1 MPSRI
6 FPRRRRGQLGIES
19 IVWWAL
25 FIVFALSISSF
36 VLGFLQGVQPPPTK
50 YFYVFPLAG
59 SGTDVNNGIIG
70 VPQMEKLYNQV
81 RDVSFLLLG
90 IVFMFAALT
99 FVLENFN
106 IMSPGTAWNIIAK
119 SIFYVVMI
127 WLLLWLYNGIAGGVS
142 QLALY
147 FDRLPD
153 GSSAAETIWKRF
165 TSILYIPQGASAW
178 NIVTSIEGAIV
189 GNLAVPII
197 AIVAFT
203 TAVIVWITSVG
214 RIVILAAAVCALPL
228 ALIFDLIPPLKRFAD
243 TLFGM
248 VIGLTFSPIIVAI
261 MFNISVPIADAIVCT
276 SSIPLFHILVYGA
289 IISMGS
295 VVIVAFAPMV
305 GSAVSAATTTALSG
319 AGALIASGMMV
330 GQTATAGGASLGS
343 GALAAARAGL
353 PMREALKVGGITG
366 LKGAGTAFFTTG
378 VQVASGERTPS
389 AIGVVTPQ
397 YVAGITKQHVQ
408 PQYNSGIVA
417 LASRVP
423 MDITADPER
432 QKEYRNYA
440 KNFLFM
446 NSSEKVNFLT
456 NAGLRR
462 DQAEMLAETVE
473 ANKSYFMEPEH
484 ATALGYYL
492 KEGAVAGLLQ
502 KETPVTIAHIARAG
516 GWHGTADGLKR
527 SPEERIADVR
537 KTLSS
542 ADQIEGKH
550 KMLLHLERHKI
561 QHDVGEYHRVG
572 AIGEGKKAEHEREL
586 QSLVREVLSK
596 PEKTPPPPPPP
607 GGGGGGGGGGGKDGD
622 RKPAPCTLAKPKT
635 KKKKRG
641 ENEGE
646 GEELPAFSEWVAR
659 VPEESNRPR
668 MSHEPR
674 FQQNSGPSQP
684 S

>member
-25 FIVFALSISSF
+25 FLVFAIVISSY
-36 VLGFLQGVQPPPTK
+36 VIEFLQGVNPPPTK
-50 YFYVFPLAG
+50 YFYIFPLAG

-119 SIFYVVMI
+119 SIFYVIMI

-147 FDRLPD
+147 FDKLPD

-165 TSILYIPQGASAW
+165 TNILYVPQGASAW
-178 NIVTSIEGAIV
+178 SLTNIEGA
-189 GNLAVPII
+189 LAGAVAAPII

-203 TAVIVWITSVG
+203 TAIVVWITSVG

-243 TLFGM
+243 TLFGI

-295 VVIVAFAPMV
+295 VVVVAFAPMV

-330 GQTATAGGASLGS
+330 GQTAASGGASLGT

-353 PMREALKVGGITG
+353 PTREALKVGGITG
-366 LKGAGTAFFTTG
+366 LKGAGAALIATSTQAAAG
-378 VQVASGERTPS
+378 SKMPS

-397 YVAGITKQHVQ
+397 YVAGITKEHVQ
-408 PQYNSGIVA
+408 PHYNSGLVA
-417 LASRVP
+417 LTDTLP
-423 MDITADPER
+423 KDLEEMDPAKR
-432 QKEYRNYA
+432 QEYQAFAR
-440 KNFLFM
+440 NFLSM

-456 NAGLRR
+456 NTGLRR
-462 DQAEMLAETVE
+462 DQAEMFAEAVE
-473 ANKSYFMEPEH
+473 SNKGHFMEPEH

-492 KEGAVAGLLQ
+492 SEGAVAGLLQ
-502 KETPVTIAHIARAG
+502 KETPATITHIARAG
-516 GWHGTADGLKR
+516 GWHGTVEGLKR
-527 SPEERIADVR
+527 SPEERIEDIRSVVTSTENIE
-537 KTLSS
+537 KEQLKEISS
-542 ADQIEGKH
+542 KGDKIE
-550 KMLLHLERHKI
+550 
-561 QHDVGEYHRVG
+561 HDINEYHRIG
-572 AIGEGKKAEHEREL
+572 AISGNKKDEHIRLSRFYKGWAVVKHLRGESSNKHKSSVVKNLPSQPPGPAGGGEAPASG
-586 QSLVREVLSK
+586 Q
-596 PEKTPPPPPPP
+596 PEKT
-607 GGGGGGGGGGGKDGD
+607 
-622 RKPAPCTLAKPKT
+622 KT
-635 KKKKRG
+635 PEIG
-641 ENEGE
+641 QDESEDDENG
-646 GEELPAFSEWVAR
+646 PFSEFAR
-659 VPEESNRPR
+659 NVLGS
-668 MSHEPR
+668 
-674 FQQNSGPSQP
+674 
-684 S
+684 

>member
-6 FPRRRRGQLGIES
+6 FSRRRRGQLGIES

-59 SGTDVNNGIIG
+59 SGTDVNNGVIG

-99 FVLENFN
+99 FVLENFR

-119 SIFYVVMI
+119 SIFYVIMI

-147 FDRLPD
+147 FDKLPD

-178 NIVTSIEGAIV
+178 NIITGIEGAIV

-319 AGALIASGMMV
+319 AGALIASGMMI

-353 PMREALKVGGITG
+353 PTREALKVGGITG

-397 YVAGITKQHVQ
+397 YVAGITKEHVQ
-408 PQYNSGIVA
+408 PHYNSGIVA
-417 LASRVP
+417 LTSRVP
-423 MDITADPER
+423 MDLTADPER

-462 DQAEMLAETVE
+462 DQAEMFAEAVE
-473 ANKSYFMEPEH
+473 SNKGHYMEPEH

-492 KEGAVAGLLQ
+492 KEGAVVGLLQ
-502 KETPVTIAHIARAG
+502 KETPATITHIARAG
-516 GWHGTADGLKR
+516 GWHGTAEGLKR
-527 SPEERIADVR
+527 SPEERIKDIKNTVLPAEHFTR
-537 KTLSS
+537 EQKEELSS
-542 ADQIEGKH
+542 KKNKIE
-550 KMLLHLERHKI
+550 
-561 QHDVGEYHRVG
+561 HDINEYHRIG
-572 AIGEGKKAEHEREL
+572 AINEKKKEKHITRLTSLHSTALFMSRGKFSYGPEPLTVASLPPQPPRETLGGEASASKQPENPKPPEMGQNEREEETRPP
-586 QSLVREVLSK
+586 SEVLK
-596 PEKTPPPPPPP
+596 
-607 GGGGGGGGGGGKDGD
+607 
-622 RKPAPCTLAKPKT
+622 
-635 KKKKRG
+635 
-641 ENEGE
+641 
-646 GEELPAFSEWVAR
+646 
-659 VPEESNRPR
+659 
-668 MSHEPR
+668 
-674 FQQNSGPSQP
+674 
-684 S
+684 

>member
-25 FIVFALSISSF
+25 FILFAFSISSV
-36 VLGFLQGVQPPPTK
+36 VLAFLQGVNPPPTK
-50 YFYVFPLAG
+50 YFYIFPLAG
-59 SGTDVNNGIIG
+59 SGTDLNNGIIG

-153 GSSAAETIWKRF
+153 GSSAAETVWRKF
-165 TSILYIPQGASAW
+165 SSLVFAPQGMNW
-178 NIVTSIEGAIV
+178 LQYTGNIGNAILGGVT
-189 GNLAVPII
+189 VPII

-243 TLFGM
+243 TLFGI

-276 SSIPLFHILVYGA
+276 SPVPLFHILVYGA

-305 GSAVSAATTTALSG
+305 GSAVSVATTTALSG
-319 AGALIASGMMV
+319 AGALIASGMMI
-330 GQTATAGGASLGS
+330 GQTAASGGASLGT

-353 PMREALKVGGITG
+353 PTREALKVGGITG
-366 LKGAGTAFFTTG
+366 LKGAGAALIATSTQTAAG
-378 VQVASGERTPS
+378 SKMPS

-397 YVAGITKQHVQ
+397 YVAGITKEHVQ
-408 PQYNSGIVA
+408 PHYNSGLVA
-417 LASRVP
+417 LTDTLP
-423 MDITADPER
+423 KDMEEMDPAKR
-432 QKEYRNYA
+432 QEYQAFAR
-440 KNFLFM
+440 NFLSM

-456 NAGLRR
+456 NTGLRR
-462 DQAEMLAETVE
+462 DQAEMFAEAVE
-473 ANKSYFMEPEH
+473 SNKGHFMEPEH

-502 KETPVTIAHIARAG
+502 KETPATITHIARAG
-516 GWHGTADGLKR
+516 GWHGTAEGLKR
-527 SPEERIADVR
+527 SPEERIEDIRNVVVPAENITR
-537 KTLSS
+537 EQKEELTSKKNK
-542 ADQIEGKH
+542 IE
-550 KMLLHLERHKI
+550 
-561 QHDVGEYHRVG
+561 HDINEYHRIG
-572 AIGEGKKAEHEREL
+572 AINGKKKEKHISRL
-586 QSLVREVLSK
+586 TSLHSTALIMS
-596 PEKTPPPPPPP
+596 
-607 GGGGGGGGGGGKDGD
+607 GGKFSYGPEPLTVASLPPQPP
-622 RKPAPCTLAKPKT
+622 RETLGGEASASKQSENPKPPET
-635 KKKKRG
+635 G
-641 ENEGE
+641 QNESEDDENG
-646 GEELPAFSEWVAR
+646 PFSEFAR
-659 VPEESNRPR
+659 NVLGS
-668 MSHEPR
+668 
-674 FQQNSGPSQP
+674 
-684 S
+684 